1 MTETI
6 APQTGETSDNARR
19 PKNPGRSSDRLRHR
33 LRTIGAAIASLAAVG
48 AVIGG
53 LTGYWE
59 AWKLVETELFHEKIS
74 AVQRDAVARP
84 DVAPR
89 LSLVVLP
96 FANLNNDPEQ
106 DYFADAI
113 TTDLTTDLAQM
124 PAALVIGRGTAEQA
138 D

>member
-1 MTETI
+1 MTE
-6 APQTGETSDNARR
+6 ANVPESVGAKSDNAPAQPSESPARI
-19 PKNPGRSSDRLRHR
+19 SDRLRHR
-33 LRTIGAAIASLAAVG
+33 LRTTGAAIASLAAVG
-48 AVIGG
+48 AVVSG
-53 LTGYWE
+53 LTGYWST
-59 AWKLVETELFHEKIS
+59 WKLVKTELFHDGQS
-74 AVQRDAVARP
+74 VQKEAVARP

-124 PAALVIGRGTAEQA
+124 PAAFVIGRGTAV
-138 D
+138 